1 MKKIITLLLC
11 SIMLMSGAI
20 ISSAQE
26 KTTLTRIEAL
36 RLMTEN
42 VTYSEKEYDCPFT
55 DIAEE
60 DKALVGYAFEKGWV
74 KGTGDSLFN
83 PQAVI
88 TRECFLT
95 MVLRSLKYTDPLS
108 FTWDNPY
115 PRAFI
120 AGIYP
125 TKQEGEFTK
134 AEAKDILEK
143 RKSALSVYSMQKE
156 NGTYRENLSYVSSQ
170 TTKLDYLFD
179 TEECTIVTG
188 YITGTPHGSAPKGSV
203 VYKADG
209 EVLSLTLPRVN
220 PWRGAA
226 AENVHL
232 SEDNTKLYYTCT
244 VEKDYMG
251 MDGVTL
257 IQEAGVYQYTVDLK
271 TKETTVIEME

>member
-1 MKKIITLLLC
+1 MKKVISLALC
-11 SIMLMSGAI
+11 FAVLFSAI
-20 ISSAQE
+20 NVFAE
-26 KTTLTRIEAL
+26 DTFTRIEAL
-36 RLMTEN
+36 RLMAEN
-42 VTYSEKEYDCPFT
+42 ATFSEKEYECPFT
-55 DIAEE
+55 DIADE
-60 DKALVGYAFEKGWV
+60 DKLLVGYAFKKGWI
-74 KGTGDSLFN
+74 KGAGDNLFN

-125 TKQEGEFTK
+125 EKSEGAFTVE
-134 AEAKDILEK
+134 EAKSILENK
-143 RKSALSVYSMQKE
+143 KSALSAYSLPKE
-156 NGTYRENLSYVSSQ
+156 NGTYRESLSYVSSQ
-170 TTKLDYLFD
+170 ITKLDYLFD

-188 YITGTPHGSAPKGSV
+188 YITGTPHGAAPKGSI

-209 EVLSLTLPRVN
+209 EMLSLTLPRIN

-232 SEDNTKLYYTCT
+232 NEDNTKLYYTCT
-244 VEKDYMG
+244 VEKDYVG
-251 MDGVTL
+251 MDGVTV
-257 IQEAGVYQYTVDLK
+257 IQAAGVFEYCVDLVA
-271 TKETTVIEME
+271 KEITVEKVQN